1 LKSAPLSPLW
11 RFFRPSLDKNEQ
23 HVFSWHKFLHHYWK
37 ALGWIFLL
45 TFFVHVME
53 VAGLLNGF
61 EIAPLDRLLR
71 LNPRE
76 MSTKVVIVEITDE
89 DYKNPALFGGKSPLD
104 SGKLMQLVSNIQG
117 YGPTVIGM
125 DFDTESPDAWNA
137 NSASLATDLSVP
149 PRTPVVWAEVPCN
162 IVEPLVLGPVLGGRF
177 SDPNHLGIPRF
188 PVDSDG
194 VVRRYQG
201 KFQVTGTFK
210 PCAPKFIHTTEA
222 DAPSS
227 ETATG
232 TMFSFARAV
241 IQHACKDKKCD
252 GDSLQ
257 PVESAGLSTGV
268 KAALRHVCFGNVNC
282 LSLLEDRAPSVIF
295 NFYGDRY
302 RFPII
307 QSHEFIGPDAV
318 VSPVGNLQSQR
329 ENPLRGKIV
338 LIGGSFSAARD
349 VYMTPLGQMA
359 GVELI
364 ALAVQ
369 SDFGGGIRET
379 QKILEIFADIFV
391 GSIIVFLYFY
401 YQQRPLFAFYAS
413 LLGVP
418 VLTTLFSF
426 VLFKTAAYWF
436 NFVPIVIG
444 MVMHQMLE
452 LSKTCRELQHEV
464 HKLTRKLHESTE
476 SSFRINSAQASQEA
490 VPRQETIEPPV
501 GKQPNTKV

>member
-1 LKSAPLSPLW
+1 
-11 RFFRPSLDKNEQ
+11 LDKNEQ
-23 HVFSWHKFLHHYWK
+23 HVFIWHKFLRHYWK

-45 TFFVHVME
+45 TFLVQVME
-53 VAGLLNGF
+53 VEGLLSGF
-61 EIAPLDRLLR
+61 ELVPLDRILR
-71 LNPRE
+71 INSRK

-104 SGKLMQLVSNIQG
+104 SGKLLQLISNIQS
-117 YGPTVIGM
+117 YGPAVIGM

-137 NSASLATDLSVP
+137 NSATLATTLTVAP
-149 PRTPVVWAEVPCN
+149 ETPVVWAEVPCN

-177 SDPNHLGIPRF
+177 SGPDHLGIPRF

-201 KFQVTGTFK
+201 KFQVTGMFK
-210 PCAPKFIHTTEA
+210 ACPSKFVHTTDE

-227 ETATG
+227 QTATVS
-232 TMFSFARAV
+232 MLSFARAV
-241 IQHACKDKKCD
+241 IEHACKNKKC
-252 GDSLQ
+252 GG
-257 PVESAGLSTGV
+257 ESFQSEEQGGLSSAMKAGL
-268 KAALRHVCFGNVNC
+268 RPVCFGNVNC

-349 VYMTPLGQMA
+349 VYLTPLGQMA

-401 YQQRPLFAFYAS
+401 YQRRPLFAFYAS
-413 LLGVP
+413 LFGVP
-418 VLTTLFSF
+418 VLALLFSL
-426 VLFKTAAYWF
+426 VLFKSAAYWF
-436 NFVPIVIG
+436 SFMPIVIG
-444 MVMHQMLE
+444 MVMHELLE
-452 LSKTCRELQHEV
+452 LSKACGELQHEV
-464 HKLTRKLHESTE
+464 HKLKRKLDESTE
-476 SSFRINSAQASQEA
+476 HSFRKIITQGPQEA
-490 VPRQETIEPPV
+490 VTRQEKIEPPV
-501 GKQPNTKV
+501 GEQPNTKV